1 MGRFLMATAN
11 VIPLRPHVNVGALL
25 EAAEA
30 SGLPDEVIALMI
42 ERLFPESLVAVAPEP
57 LVRRAVATTGPRP
70 RLHVVAVVDDEPDDE
85 PAWPP
90 PPIEGDAVELPGF
103 ETVPE
108 RQDRRP
114 SWTG

>member
-1 MGRFLMATAN
+1 MATAN

-30 SGLPDEVIALMI
+30 SGLSDETIGALI
-42 ERLFPESLVAVAPEP
+42 LRYFPESLVAWVWEP
-57 LVRRAVATTGPRP
+57 LERPIRRAVATTGPAP
-70 RLHVVAVVDDEPDDE
+70 RLRLVDDEQDDE

-90 PPIEGDAVELPGF
+90 SPIEGEPVELPGF
-103 ETVPE
+103 DDVPE